1 MPVFVTKPQNR
12 LNSDNPPEGGL
23 LGKRTADQGTS
34 RVKDSEIKAI
44 MGSDCA
50 ERNRPV
56 TMHRENIFLVR
67 ADWKIWGSQLV
78 GCLPKQQQKRR
89 GYIDGGLVTDCTP
102 LPRALYRRGGGW
114 GVPD

>member
-23 LGKRTADQGTS
+23 LGKRTARQGTS

-50 ERNRPV
+50 ERKRPV
-56 TMHRENIFLVR
+56 TMHRENIFLVLGR
-67 ADWKIWGSQLV
+67 LENMGEPACGMFTKAAAAEKAGDILMTAW
-78 GCLPKQQQKRR
+78 
-89 GYIDGGLVTDCTP
+89 
-102 LPRALYRRGGGW
+102 
-114 GVPD
+114 

>member
-23 LGKRTADQGTS
+23 LDKRTASHGTR

-56 TMHRENIFLVR
+56 TMHRENIFLVQ

-78 GCLPKQQQKRR
+78 GCLPKQQQKRQ
-89 GYIDGGLVTDCTP
+89 GIY
-102 LPRALYRRGGGW
+102 
-114 GVPD
+114 